1 VRDPSARADHH
12 RKEAA
17 KFHELA
23 KSACPAYLGDFY
35 RRIAVR
41 YLFMAEELSREAGRR
56 CEVVSNQGEIDC
68 EGYKMKMPEKPQT
81 SVDSLEAEIRKMA
94 LARRLD

>member
-17 KFHELA
+17 KYHELA

-41 YLFMAEELSREAGRR
+41 YLFMAEELSREAERR
-56 CEVVSNQGEIDC
+56 YAVVSNRGEIDC
-68 EGYKMKMPEKPQT
+68 EGYKMQMLERPQT
-81 SVDSLEAEIRKMA
+81 SVDSLEAEIRKIA
-94 LARRLD
+94 FPG